1 MLADSRQG
9 LQLTRIKENDSLIL
23 IGLQI
28 LLVNISQ
35 VCTTITIGVR
45 MGCRICHIS
54 TYCKLTYYLIGVH
67 NKTHWN
73 I

>member
-45 MGCRICHIS
+45 MGCRIKFYFLDI
-54 TYCKLTYYLIGVH
+54 
-67 NKTHWN
+67 
-73 I
+73 